1 MRAQVFYSWQSDTAA
16 ALGREFIRRALSD
29 AIADLAADAA
39 LVVRPELDHDTQGVP
54 GSPSISGTILAKIDQ
69 CSVFVA
75 DLRTYP

>member
-39 LVVRPELDHDTQGVP
+39 LVVRPELA
-54 GSPSISGTILAKIDQ
+54 L
-69 CSVFVA
+69 
-75 DLRTYP
+75 LRQNIVMLLRGQSSLQ